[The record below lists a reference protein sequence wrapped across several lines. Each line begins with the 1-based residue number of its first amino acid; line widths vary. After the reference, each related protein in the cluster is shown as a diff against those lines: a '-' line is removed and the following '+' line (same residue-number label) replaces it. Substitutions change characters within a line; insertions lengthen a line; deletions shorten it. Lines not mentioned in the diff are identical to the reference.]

1 MYLRPPAVRGVKV
14 PYSLV
19 CGVALVCYFSVRSN
33 FFLQEM
39 CIEGLLCA
47 KICSKTIE
55 GVATFPEMSFMEHES
70 YKAHSPWEKD
80 FIPKYILEI

>member
-1 MYLRPPAVRGVKV
+1 MVLETSCCKRSESILFF
-14 PYSLV
+14 SLW
-19 CGVALVCYFSVRSN
+19 VALVCYFSVRSN

-55 GVATFPEMSFMEHES
+55 GVATFPEVSFMEHES
-70 YKAHSPWEKD
+70 YKAHSP
-80 FIPKYILEI
+80 